1 MNCFNKTEGAIPPC
15 RPGRFLISQLKVIN
29 EMSFMVNFT
38 YKPKP
43 IHVHVPLNL
52 INNQRTS
59 AVALMHADW
68 LTRLTLL
75 GTRQTLRRF
84 LFGGCSVQMGF
95 VAFPKNIFNCRVI
108 YPYEIQMAD
117 FYINRF

>member
-1 MNCFNKTEGAIPPC
+1 
-15 RPGRFLISQLKVIN
+15 
-29 EMSFMVNFT
+29 MVNIT

-52 INNQRTS
+52 KNHQRTS

-75 GTRQTLRRF
+75 GTRQTLRSF

-95 VAFPKNIFNCRVI
+95 AAFSKI
-108 YPYEIQMAD
+108 YLIAKLSIHMGFQWQILYK
-117 FYINRF
+117 